1 MRMDIA
7 AGSILPPNLRAQLS
21 GRQIDWTLRDVGI
34 GLLLLIGV
42 LVIVPIPVVVVA
54 ALLFRD
60 QHSQGFLTIEVV
72 VGAPLYL
79 LIAGIAARQ
88 TFVKYG
94 GGWIRLGVRSIDLRV
109 LAWAGG
115 AFAAA
120 LALGI
125 AYNGVIEAFDLGFL
139 KQGCADQVPTD
150 IRSHAYILALAS
162 FLAVCFAPVAEELF
176 FRGFIFPGLARAWG
190 VPAGIVASGLL
201 FGSAHLLGNPY
212 LYKSLIQF
220 AGIGMIFAF
229 VYWKSGN
236 IFASMLAHVTF
247 NLIGVITLAS
257 TTCHG

>member
-1 MRMDIA
+1 MDIA
-7 AGSILPPNLRAQLS
+7 AGSILPPNPRPQLS
-21 GRQIDWTLRDVGI
+21 GRQVDWTLRDVTI

-42 LVIVPIPVVVVA
+42 LVVAPIPVVVVA

-60 QHSQGFLTIEVV
+60 QHSQGFLIVEVV

-94 GGWIRLGVRSIDLRV
+94 GGWVRLGVRAIDFGV
-109 LAWAGG
+109 LGWAGG
-115 AFAAA
+115 AFLAA
-120 LALGI
+120 LAVGI
-125 AYNGVIEAFDLGFL
+125 AYNAAIEAFDLGFL

-150 IRSHAYILALAS
+150 IRAHAYILATAS
-162 FLAVCFAPVAEELF
+162 FLAVVFAPAAEELF
-176 FRGFIFPGLARAWG
+176 FRGFVFPGLARAWG
-190 VPAGIVASGLL
+190 VPAGIIVSGLL

-236 IFASMLAHVTF
+236 IFASMLAHITF
-247 NLIGVITLAS
+247 NLIGVITIAS

>member
-1 MRMDIA
+1 MDIA
-7 AGSILPPNLRAQLS
+7 ASSMLPPDPRPQLS
-21 GRQIDWTLRDVGI
+21 GRQVDWTLRDVGI

-42 LVIVPIPVVVVA
+42 LVVAPIPIVLIA

-60 QHSQGFLTIEVV
+60 QHSQGFLTTEVV

-88 TFVKYG
+88 TFIKHG
-94 GGWIRLGVRSIDLRV
+94 GGWGRLGVHPLTWPV
-109 LAWAGG
+109 LGWACG
-115 AFAAA
+115 AFVSA
-120 LALGI
+120 LAVGI
-125 AYNGVIEAFDLGFL
+125 AYNAVIEAFDLGFL

-150 IRSHAYILALAS
+150 IRAHAYILALAS

-176 FRGFIFPGLARAWG
+176 FRGFVFPGLARAWG
-190 VPAGIVASGLL
+190 VAAAIVTSGLL

-212 LYKSLIQF
+212 LYKSLVQF
-220 AGIGMIFAF
+220 AAIGMIFAF

-236 IFASMLAHVTF
+236 IFASMLAHITF

>member
-1 MRMDIA
+1 MDIA
-7 AGSILPPNLRAQLS
+7 AGSMLPPNPRPELS
-21 GRQIDWTLRDVGI
+21 GRQVDWTIRDVAI

-42 LVIVPIPVVVVA
+42 LVLLPIPVVVI
-54 ALLFRD
+54 ALLFTD
-60 QHSQGFLTIEVV
+60 QHSQGFLTTEVV
-72 VGAPLYL
+72 VGGPLYV
-79 LIAGIAARQ
+79 LIAGIAARE
-88 TFVKYG
+88 TFIKYG
-94 GGWIRLGVRSIDLRV
+94 GGWVRLGVRAINLRV
-109 LAWAGG
+109 LGWAGG
-115 AFAAA
+115 AFLAA
-120 LALGI
+120 LAVGI
-125 AYNGVIEAFDLGFL
+125 AYNGVIQAFDLDFL

-150 IRSHAYILALAS
+150 IRAHAYLLAIAS

-247 NLIGVITLAS
+247 NLLGVITLAS